1 MRVDIKWTY
10 FVHGFWILPTI
21 GICNF
26 KHYYGYPVV
35 GIALSWLKWEVLF
48 KFGVR
53 KVEDY
58 GSNS

>member
-1 MRVDIKWTY
+1 MRVDIRHAY
-10 FVHGFWILPTI
+10 FAHGFWILPTI

-26 KHYYGYPVV
+26 KYYYGYLVI
-35 GIALSWLKWEVLF
+35 GITLAWLKWDVQF

-58 GSNS
+58 LDGK